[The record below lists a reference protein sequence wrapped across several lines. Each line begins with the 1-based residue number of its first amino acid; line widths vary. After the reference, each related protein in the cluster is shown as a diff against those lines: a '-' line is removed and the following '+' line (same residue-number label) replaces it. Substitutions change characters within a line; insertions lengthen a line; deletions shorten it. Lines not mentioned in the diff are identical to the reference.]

1 MFYIQLIGILGFC
14 IVVLSFY
21 KKETT
26 TILMY
31 QITSNFVYA
40 VHYFLLGGLSG
51 AFCCFVG
58 MFRNITLIKSNN
70 KKIILPIFITIYS
83 LITIVFY
90 ENIYSLFPMMANLS
104 YLIGMTYKNKKILL
118 KGALVSSS
126 CWILYAIFVG
136 YYVSIVTESILLTSN
151 AIQLIRV
158 IKSNKKKVN

>member
-31 QITSNFVYA
+31 QIASSFVYT

-51 AFCCFVG
+51 AFCCFIG
-58 MFRNITLIKSNN
+58 MFRNITLIKCNN
-70 KKIILPIFITIYS
+70 KKIVLPIFMTIYS
-83 LITIVFY
+83 LITIIFY
-90 ENIYSLFPMMANLS
+90 ENIYSLLPMMANLS
-104 YLIGMTYKNKKILL
+104 YLIGMTYKNKRILL

-126 CWILYAIFVG
+126 CWILYAIFVSS
-136 YYVSIVTESILLTSN
+136 YVSIVTESILLISN
-151 AIQLIRV
+151 AIQLIRIV
-158 IKSNKKKVN
+158 KNNEKVD